1 MTPSILKQLF
11 EVNNRILHQRHEQI
25 FYFLLLLLLFL
36 LLYFFFKAH
45 PSTKRKAGK
54 FTLRG
59 GIKFTE
65 AKNCA
70 IVYLEISYVIVNT

>member
-36 LLYFFFKAH
+36 LLYFFFLKH
-45 PSTKRKAGK
+45 
-54 FTLRG
+54 TLPQNERL
-59 GIKFTE
+59 
-65 AKNCA
+65 ASLL
-70 IVYLEISYVIVNT
+70 LEGVLNLQKQKTVPLFI

>member
-1 MTPSILKQLF
+1 MS
-11 EVNNRILHQRHEQI
+11 NRILHQLHKQI
-25 FYFLLLLLLFL
+25 FYFIVIIIIFIIVLIFL
-36 LLYFFFKAH
+36 EH

-65 AKNCA
+65 AKNCG
-70 IVYLEISYVIVNT
+70 IVSLGISYVIVNT

>member
-11 EVNNRILHQRHEQI
+11 EVNNR
-25 FYFLLLLLLFL
+25 LFINGINRSSI
-36 LLYFFFKAH
+36 YYYYYCINFFKAH

-70 IVYLEISYVIVNT
+70 IVYLGISYVIVKT